1 MPTESAG
8 PAGAKAVTR
17 AARVRDSSAANQ
29 TSASNG
35 SAALGTTELR
45 VHYPNAPKPALDSV
59 SMTVPRGSF
68 YAVLGPNG
76 SGKSTLLRALLGMV
90 PHAAGQA
97 HVFGRPVSDW
107 DRRALARE
115 AGVVTQSESL
125 AFPITVRELVAMGR
139 YPYLG
144 ALQSETTTDKEAIS
158 QAMRMC
164 DIENLAQRF
173 LSTLSGGEVQRTRVA
188 RALAQEPNVLLLDEP
203 TASLDVRHEMEILE
217 LLRASA
223 DRGITVFL
231 ITHHLD
237 LAARFAD
244 RLLLLDRGKVAAEG
258 EPREV
263 LQEETLQR
271 VYEWPIS
278 VSDDPATGLPRVT
291 PLSTVAGS
299 DQDSDSS

>member
-1 MPTESAG
+1 MATESA
-8 PAGAKAVTR
+8 
-17 AARVRDSSAANQ
+17 
-29 TSASNG
+29 ASNG
-35 SAALGTTELR
+35 SAALGTTELSI
-45 VHYPNAPKPALDSV
+45 HYPNAPEPALDSV
-59 SMTVPRGSF
+59 SMTVPRGCF

-90 PHAAGQA
+90 PHQAGQA

-115 AGVVTQSESL
+115 AGVVSQSESL

-144 ALQSETTTDKEAIS
+144 ALQSETPTDKEAIS
-158 QAMRMC
+158 KAMRVC
-164 DIENLAQRF
+164 DIESLAQRF
-173 LSTLSGGEVQRTRVA
+173 LSTLSGGEIQRTRVA

-217 LLRASA
+217 LLRASV
-223 DRGITVFL
+223 DDGMTVFL

-244 RLLLLDRGKVAAEG
+244 RLLLLDRGTVAAEG
-258 EPREV
+258 EPQEV
-263 LQEETLQR
+263 LREETLER

-278 VSDDPATGLPRVT
+278 VSNDPATGAPRVT
-291 PLSTVAGS
+291 PLSTSSRSSASSGS
-299 DQDSDSS
+299 GSSSYSSGSSSSGSGSRP

>member
-1 MPTESAG
+1 MATESTG
-8 PAGAKAVTR
+8 PA
-17 AARVRDSSAANQ
+17 
-29 TSASNG
+29 SNDG
-35 SAALGTTELR
+35 SAALGATRLR
-45 VHYPNAPKPALDSV
+45 VHYLDAPAPALDSV
-59 SMTVPRGSF
+59 SITVPRGSF

-90 PHAAGQA
+90 PHAAGQT
-97 HVFGRPVSDW
+97 HVSGRPVSDW

-144 ALQSETTTDKEAIS
+144 ALQSETPTDKEAIS
-158 QAMRMC
+158 KAMQMC
-164 DIENLAQRF
+164 DIGNLAQRF
-173 LSTLSGGEVQRTRVA
+173 LSTLSGGEIQRTRVA

-217 LLRASA
+217 LLRTSA
-223 DRGITVFL
+223 NDGMTIFL

-244 RLLLLDRGKVAAEG
+244 RLLLLDRGRVAAEG
-258 EPREV
+258 EPQEV
-263 LQEETLQR
+263 LREETLKR

-278 VSDDPATGLPRVT
+278 VSNDPATGLPRVT
-291 PLSTVAGS
+291 PLSTASGVSASSGFSTSSGS
-299 DQDSDSS
+299 GSRP

>member
-1 MPTESAG
+1 MPTKSN
-8 PAGAKAVTR
+8 
-17 AARVRDSSAANQ
+17 AA
-29 TSASNG
+29 
-35 SAALGTTELR
+35 AALEATELTVR
-45 VHYPNAPKPALDSV
+45 YPNAPAPALDSV
-59 SMTVPRGSF
+59 TMLVPRGTF

-97 HVFGRPVSDW
+97 HVSGRLVSDW

-144 ALQSETTTDKEAIS
+144 ALQSERPADREAIS
-158 QAMRMC
+158 EAMRMC

-173 LSTLSGGEVQRTRVA
+173 LSTLSGGEIQRTRMA
-188 RALAQEPNVLLLDEP
+188 RALAQEPNLLVLDEP

-223 DRGITVFL
+223 GRGMTIFL

-244 RLLLLDRGKVAAEG
+244 RLLLLDRGRVAAEG
-258 EPREV
+258 EPGEV

-278 VSDDPATGLPRVT
+278 VSHDPATGVPRVT
-291 PLSTVAGS
+291 LLSSASRPIPNHPTGS
-299 DQDSDSS
+299 GSGL

>member
-8 PAGAKAVTR
+8 PAGAGAVTR
-17 AARVRDSSAANQ
+17 SARVRDSSAANQ
-29 TSASNG
+29 TSPSNG
-35 SAALGTTELR
+35 SAALGTSELR

-144 ALQSETTTDKEAIS
+144 ALQSETPTDREAIS
-158 QAMRMC
+158 KAMRMC
-164 DIENLAQRF
+164 DIENLAERF

-223 DRGITVFL
+223 DRGMTVFL

-244 RLLLLDRGKVAAEG
+244 RLLLLDRGRVAAEG

-278 VSDDPATGLPRVT
+278 VGDDPATGLPRVT
-291 PLSTVAGS
+291 PLSTVSGS
-299 DQDSDSS
+299 GQDADSS

>member
-1 MPTESAG
+1 MMTTESA
-8 PAGAKAVTR
+8 ATNAT
-17 AARVRDSSAANQ
+17 
-29 TSASNG
+29 
-35 SAALGTTELR
+35 AALEATELT
-45 VHYPNAPKPALDSV
+45 VSYPNAPAPALDSV
-59 SMTVPRGSF
+59 TMLVPRGTF

-97 HVFGRPVSDW
+97 HVSGRLVSDW

-115 AGVVTQSESL
+115 AGVVTQSESV

-144 ALQSETTTDKEAIS
+144 ALQSERPTDREAIS
-158 QAMRMC
+158 EAMRMC
-164 DIENLAQRF
+164 DIESLAQRF
-173 LSTLSGGEVQRTRVA
+173 LSTLSGGEIQRTRMA
-188 RALAQEPNVLLLDEP
+188 RALAQEPNVLVLDEP

-223 DRGITVFL
+223 DRGMTVFL

-244 RLLLLDRGKVAAEG
+244 RLLLLDRGRVAAEG
-258 EPREV
+258 KPGEV

-278 VSDDPATGLPRVT
+278 VSNDPATGVPRVT
-291 PLSTVAGS
+291 PLSAPSRPTPNHQSGS
-299 DQDSDSS
+299 GSGF

>member
-8 PAGAKAVTR
+8 PAGAGAVTR
-17 AARVRDSSAANQ
+17 SARVRDSSAANQ